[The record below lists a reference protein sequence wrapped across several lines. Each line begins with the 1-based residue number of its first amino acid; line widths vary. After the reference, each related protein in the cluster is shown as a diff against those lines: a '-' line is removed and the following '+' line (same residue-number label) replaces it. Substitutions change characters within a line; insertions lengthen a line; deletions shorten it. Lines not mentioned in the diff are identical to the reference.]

1 MQLEWCALK
10 AALSR
15 KLSVIPSVFVG
26 FLPKANS
33 PSVIFQMNYS
43 WPL

>member
-1 MQLEWCALK
+1 MQLEGSALK

-15 KLSVIPSVFVG
+15 KLSVTPSVFVS

-33 PSVIFQMNYS
+33 PFIIFQMNYS
-43 WPL
+43 WLL